1 MASKRM
7 KPAQTGQQRDD
18 ELNRKRLELAK
29 QRAAGVT
36 TGRITPAQPTA
47 AQLNKSRLF
56 ELNKEPRP
64 ASSYVSPSMAGYRP
78 KGQTQTVGVD
88 VLTQLE
94 EAARKEAL
102 KDIGATGGGAGGPSA
117 LDRYTQMLQGMLK
130 RGDYTSGSRGAL
142 ADYLSGQEQM
152 RQGEYDRMAGRYQ
165 TRGADLLRQLGVVSG
180 QAEGTVGS
188 AFDQLQNYL
197 KTSQSNPYAQFQA
210 AGLGEAAPAP
220 TAALADVLATQG
232 VSQSPVNEY
241 ANMLAQQN
249 AGQANAFQNIANV
262 LSANQAQANI
272 GRLQDV
278 AAQRALAMQ
287 DLAGQRAGMQFGV
300 NAQTQD
306 LLDRLMAED
315 AKAAR
320 ETAQFGLEQRFN
332 LANQEETQRQN
343 LLELLMSAVAK
354 GGRTKGRLI

>member
-1 MASKRM
+1 MT
-7 KPAQTGQQRDD
+7 PAQTGQQRDD

-47 AQLNKSRLF
+47 AELNKSRLF

-64 ASSYVSPSMAGYRP
+64 AVSYQSPSMAGYRP

-94 EAARKEAL
+94 EAAREEAL
-102 KDIGATGGGAGGPSA
+102 KNIGATGGAGGPST

-152 RQGEYDRMAGRYQ
+152 RQNEYDRMAGRYQ

-197 KTSQSNPYAQFQA
+197 QTNQSNPYAQFQA

-232 VSQSPVNEY
+232 VNRSPVDEY
-241 ANMLAQQN
+241 ANMLTQQN
-249 AGQANAFQNIANV
+249 AAQANAFQNIANV
-262 LSANQAQANI
+262 LSAGQAQSNV

-278 AAQRALAMQ
+278 AAQRALTMR

-315 AKAAR
+315 AKTAR

-332 LANQEETQRQN
+332 LANQEEAQRQN
-343 LLELLMSAVAK
+343 LLELLMNAVAK